1 MCKPDNMQDSELL
14 MKGSEEE
21 QRAVLSAYVQS
32 FDFLHAEQV
41 WRLAI
46 ACRGDRSAGADSAAE
61 RKGKADLRTQ
71 SLGKWTRWWRRGDRG
86 ERLEE
91 EGTGGGGDNNCAQCV

>member
-41 WRLAI
+41 WRA
-46 ACRGDRSAGADSAAE
+46 S
-61 RKGKADLRTQ
+61 TF
-71 SLGKWTRWWRRGDRG
+71 
-86 ERLEE
+86 
-91 EGTGGGGDNNCAQCV
+91 